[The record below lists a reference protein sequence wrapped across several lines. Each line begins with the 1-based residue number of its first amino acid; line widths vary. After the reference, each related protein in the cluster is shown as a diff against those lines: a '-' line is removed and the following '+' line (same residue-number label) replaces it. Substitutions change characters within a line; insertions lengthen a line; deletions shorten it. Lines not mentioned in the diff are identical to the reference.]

1 MNSGEKFIADFKAD
15 ISKTESI
22 FSKFSNNK
30 KRKGVQIDHPWVR
43 TTAIK
48 KNEKRCKRES

>member
-30 KRKGVQIDHPWVR
+30 KRKGVQIQMYATSDVMDL
-43 TTAIK
+43 
-48 KNEKRCKRES
+48 C